1 MIKPGK
7 FKAAY
12 VLCDFVAA
20 HIAWCL
26 FSTARYYM
34 TIDIVTE
41 HGFSSLWSFLTA
53 PSLVAGQIIIPF
65 FILFVSYLSG
75 YYNGSVLKSRL
86 QEFLTTGVLS
96 FVASLVVFFTIL
108 INDAYQERLK
118 NYELIIIMWGILFIS
133 QYFFRLTITNIVA
146 GKVRTGEFEI
156 NTLLIGYSKYAIEFA
171 RKLIKAKDTMGY
183 RIKGFVRL
191 ESDTYT
197 NSNEWKLP
205 VYEFNELDQLCQQEH
220 IQTLIITTQSK
231 NRNNTLNLINHLFR
245 YNLPI
250 KIHPELY
257 DILLSRIRHANIIG
271 EPLIDIAQSNMTEC
285 QKSVKRTL
293 DIIISTMALVL
304 LSPFL
309 AVVALLIKHDSKGPV
324 FYRQER
330 IGKSGKPFYIYKF
343 RTMVYNAESATP
355 QLSSEND
362 RRITKVGKTL
372 RKYRIDEIP
381 QFWNVIKGEMSIV
394 GPRPERKYFADQII
408 EKAPYYALV
417 YQVRPGITSWGMVKF
432 GYATNVEE
440 MIARAKY
447 DLIYIENMSL
457 LIDLKIIAYTVRT
470 VVTGKGL

>member
-7 FKAAY
+7 LRAAY
-12 VLCDFVAA
+12 VLCDFIAA
-20 HIAWCL
+20 NIAWCL

-34 TIDIVTE
+34 TLDLVTM
-41 HGFSSLWSFLTA
+41 HGFSSLWSFLSA

-65 FILFVSYLSG
+65 FIIFISYLSG

-86 QEFLTTGVLS
+86 QEFLTTSVSS

-118 NYELIIIMWGILFIS
+118 NYELILIMWGILFVL

-146 GKVRTGEFEI
+146 GKVKTGELEI
-156 NTLLIGYSKYAIEFA
+156 NALLIGYGKYAIEFA
-171 RKLIKAKDTMGY
+171 RKLIKAKGTMGY
-183 RIKGFVRL
+183 KIKGFVRL
-191 ESDTYT
+191 EGDADVCP
-197 NSNEWKLP
+197 NEWHIP
-205 VYEFNELDQLCQQEH
+205 VYEIDELDELCQHEQ
-220 IQTLIITTQSK
+220 IQTLIITTPSK
-231 NRNNTLNLINHLFR
+231 NRNNTLNLINRLFK

-250 KIHPELY
+250 KIRPELY

-285 QKSVKRTL
+285 QKSIKRTL
-293 DIIISTMALVL
+293 DIVASVFALVL
-304 LSPFL
+304 LSPLF
-309 AVVALLIKHDSKGPV
+309 AIVALLIKKDSKGPI
-324 FYRQER
+324 FYKQER
-330 IGKSGKPFYIYKF
+330 IGKSGKPFNIYKF
-343 RTMVYNAESATP
+343 RTMVCNAESTTP

-362 RRITKVGKTL
+362 RRITNVGKTL

-381 QFWNVIKGEMSIV
+381 QFWNVLKGEMSIV

-457 LIDLKIIAYTVRT
+457 LIDLKIITYTVRT